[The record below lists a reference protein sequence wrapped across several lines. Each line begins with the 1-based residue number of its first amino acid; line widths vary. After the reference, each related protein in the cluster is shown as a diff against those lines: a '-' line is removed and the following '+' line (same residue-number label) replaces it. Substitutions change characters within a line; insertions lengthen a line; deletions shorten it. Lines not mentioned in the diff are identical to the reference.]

1 MKTRPKIKKKLL
13 VLVLV
18 MTTFLTVML
27 SGCNDTEASRA
38 SYSLSQEADNF
49 NINRQVTVINCI
61 QGDTIFQMTGR
72 MSINKDHSDN
82 QLEVTV
88 ETAKGVYEKKIIGLS
103 DNVTYLVDDLGPT
116 QVDQYSYTLNYN
128 PKMWLPVK
136 FKNVD

>member
-1 MKTRPKIKKKLL
+1 MKTRPKIKKNLL

-38 SYSLSQEADNF
+38 SYNLSQEADNF
-49 NINRQVTVINCI
+49 NVMRQITIINCI

-72 MSINKDHSDN
+72 MAIKADTADH

-88 ETAKGVYEKKIIGLS
+88 ETAAGVYQKKIIGLS
-103 DNVTYLVDDLGPT
+103 DNVTYLVDDLGST
-116 QVDQYSYTLNYN
+116 AVDQYTYTLNYN

-136 FKNVD
+136 FKNVN